1 MYNLSSE
8 PCQSIFCGKKSKD
21 VAFVN
26 YLHSS
31 HNIFDRIIMHRIE
44 RTIKKIQYPLL
55 LIRRLIC
62 IIAGI
67 CRLRQWSDIKRRIR
81 KQHYIVS
88 NARQYQKKSLTKGQC
103 LWPSVFLLFFCRL
116 LLFFSTWV
124 EIFAQTRDICTNC
137 KHVPTPR
144 LC

>member
-8 PCQSIFCGKKSKD
+8 PCHSFFSGKKPKD
-21 VAFVN
+21 VAFLN

-67 CRLRQWSDIKRRIR
+67 CRLRQWSEIKRRIR

-88 NARQYQKKSLTKGQC
+88 NARQYQKNHRRKGNACGQVC
-103 LWPSVFLLFFCRL
+103 FFYFFVVCCFSFLSGLRYL
-116 LLFFSTWV
+116 HKL
-124 EIFAQTRDICTNC
+124 EIFAQTPSTYQRQD
-137 KHVPTPR
+137 
-144 LC
+144 

>member
-44 RTIKKIQYPLL
+44 RTIKENTIFPLAHKEIDL
-55 LIRRLIC
+55 HY
-62 IIAGI
+62 
-67 CRLRQWSDIKRRIR
+67 CRDMSIETMVRDQKTDQEATLYRFQCKA
-81 KQHYIVS
+81 VS
-88 NARQYQKKSLTKGQC
+88 EKS
-103 LWPSVFLLFFCRL
+103 
-116 LLFFSTWV
+116 
-124 EIFAQTRDICTNC
+124 
-137 KHVPTPR
+137 
-144 LC
+144 